1 MLEGIDAATSPGWPR
16 NREYLNLSLKPVFSS
31 LKPVFSARAGQITG
45 IAPGELPG

>member
-16 NREYLNLSLKPVFSS
+16 NREYLNLSLKPVFS
-31 LKPVFSARAGQITG
+31 ARAGQITG